1 MSEKVGKL
9 ALVTGGS
16 RGLGFVAAK
25 RFAQAGFRVILT
37 SRSEVRAEE
46 AATTIRRELPGAA
59 VQGLALDLS
68 SLEDVRA
75 FAERFATRERALHL
89 LVANAANMPYTK
101 KPEVTEN
108 GLEKTFATN
117 HLGHFLLV
125 TKLFPS
131 LESAA
136 RETGEA
142 RVVVVSSRL
151 HQPKSIGPGVRFDF
165 GDPNLTHR
173 YHPMVAYK
181 NSKLANLWFTYEL
194 NRRVA
199 GSGVTA
205 NALCPGFVPAT
216 IADEARELRRFRFR
230 HILSR
235 LPFARTPTEATDTYL
250 FVGAHPSLKG
260 TGGNFFAEGRPIHSS
275 LESYDEDKA
284 AWLWA
289 LSEQLVGQA

>member
-1 MSEKVGKL
+1 
-9 ALVTGGS
+9 
-16 RGLGFVAAK
+16 
-25 RFAQAGFRVILT
+25 
-37 SRSEVRAEE
+37 VR
-46 AATTIRRELPGAA
+46 
-59 VQGLALDLS
+59 
-68 SLEDVRA
+68 
-75 FAERFATRERALHL
+75 FAERFATRERVLDL

-101 KPEVTEN
+101 KPELTEN

-125 TKLFPS
+125 TKLLPS
-131 LESAA
+131 LEGAA
-136 RETGEA
+136 GETGEA
-142 RVVVVSSRL
+142 HVVVVSSRL
-151 HQPKSIGPGVRFDF
+151 HQPKSIGPEVRFDF
-165 GDPNLTHR
+165 SDPNLTHR

-194 NRRVA
+194 NRRLD
-199 GSGVTA
+199 GTGITA

-216 IADEARELRRFRFR
+216 IADEARGLRRFRFK

-260 TGGNFFAEGRPIHSS
+260 VGGKFFAEGRQIRSS

-289 LSEQLVGQA
+289 LSEQLVDLA